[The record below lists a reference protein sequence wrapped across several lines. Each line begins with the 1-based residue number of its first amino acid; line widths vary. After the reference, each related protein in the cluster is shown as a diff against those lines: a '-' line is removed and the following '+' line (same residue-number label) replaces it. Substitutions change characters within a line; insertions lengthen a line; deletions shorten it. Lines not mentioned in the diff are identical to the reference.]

1 MRRPRVPH
9 PRWLFYRATVMISA
23 YVIAEIAPGLAAP
36 WQWPAY
42 ALASLLLA
50 WALSGMIAHAR
61 RHWRR
66 R

>member
-1 MRRPRVPH
+1 M
-9 PRWLFYRATVMISA
+9 LSA

-50 WALSGMIAHAR
+50 WALSSMIAHAR